1 MEGKNPVILS
11 SDPKVKETFRKMIAD
26 TTDAIIESYDD
37 NTAYSGKDVYELRKD
52 LENLGF
58 LPDEGLGFDKTLKTV
73 KEEIMPHLLR
83 TWSTMYMP
91 HLHAPALTETIASE
105 LIIGTFNDSM
115 DSWDQGPAAT
125 EIEEDMIHGLVKLFG
140 FGPEA
145 DGTFTSGG
153 TQSNMAAIIAARDWF
168 CNTKYGCDV
177 KKEGLPSFY
186 NRMRLYTSEVSHF
199 SMEKSCHVMG
209 LGYNSVRK
217 LPVDSKCKIDIKKFE
232 EMVEQDIK
240 DGLLPFCA
248 VATIG
253 TTDYGSIDDVAEMRR
268 ICDKYGM
275 FLHADASYG
284 SGLVMSQK
292 YKSRMG
298 DMSICDSVT
307 VDFHKMF
314 LLPISCSVVLFKK
327 KNLQECFELHA
338 DYLNREED
346 EEEGYIN
353 LVDKSL
359 QTTRRFDAL
368 KVFMAFQTRG
378 KKGFASII
386 DTAVENAG
394 YFYSRL
400 IKDPVFIAPV
410 EPEISSVVFAVIDGD
425 EANKNIRKSLM
436 NEGTVIGQTSKDGK
450 VMLKF
455 TLLNPALTHDHID
468 KIIARIKELR
478 PVT

>member
-52 LENLGF
+52 LEDLGF

-91 HLHAPALTETIASE
+91 HLHAPSLTETIASE

-217 LPVDSKCKIDIKKFE
+217 LPVDSKCKVDIKKFE

-478 PVT
+478 P

>member
-1 MEGKNPVILS
+1 MGNKTPVILS
-11 SDPKVKETFRKMIAD
+11 ADAETKEVFRGMIAD
-26 TTDAIIESYDD
+26 TADAIIRSYDD
-37 NTAYSGKDVYELRKD
+37 NTAYSGKDVYKLRED
-52 LENLGF
+52 LDKLGF
-58 LPDEGLGFDKTLKTV
+58 LPEKGTGFDETLATV
-73 KEEIMPHLLR
+73 EKEIMPHLLR

-125 EIEEDMIHGLVKLFG
+125 EIEENMIHGLVKLFG

-153 TQSNMAAIIAARDWF
+153 TQSNMAAIIALRDWY
-168 CNTKYGCDV
+168 CKKRLNWDV
-177 KKEGLPSFY
+177 KLNGLPSCY
-186 NRMRLYTSEVSHF
+186 GKMRLYTSEVSHF
-199 SMEKSCHVMG
+199 SMDKACHVMG

-217 LPVDSKCKIDIKKFE
+217 LPIDSRCKIDIEKFE
-232 EMVEQDIK
+232 NMVKQDIGE
-240 DGLLPFCA
+240 GLIPFCA

-253 TTDYGSIDDVAEMRR
+253 TTDYGSIDDVAAMRR
-268 ICDKYGM
+268 VCDKYGVL
-275 FLHADASYG
+275 LHADASYG
-284 SGLVMSQK
+284 SGLVMSSI
-292 YKSRMG
+292 YKDRMG
-298 DMSICDSVT
+298 DLSLCDSVT

-314 LLPISCSVVLFKK
+314 LLPISCSVVLFREKSM
-327 KNLQECFELHA
+327 QECFELHA

-368 KVFMAFQTRG
+368 KVFMAFRTRG
-378 KKGFASII
+378 RDGFARII
-386 DTAVENAG
+386 DTAVENAD

-400 IKDPVFIAPV
+400 INDPVFIAPV
-410 EPEISSVVFAVIDGD
+410 KPEISSVVFAVIDGD
-425 EANKNIRKSLM
+425 EANKNIRKRLM
-436 NEGTVIGQTSKDGK
+436 DEGTVIGQTSKDGK

-468 KIIARIKELR
+468 AVIKRIKELR
-478 PVT
+478 K

>member
-478 PVT
+478 P